1 MINFMNIAIL
11 SAAAF
16 GSQQT
21 GPGCE
26 PARLHL
32 SILGQHVRTFERQL
46 SDAECAAQRERATEL
61 SGAHEPDELPN
72 GARAEAIR
80 PLARFGGQV
89 VDPTACRNRSALGGA
104 LQWRLSDCRQVDM
117 DGDS

>member
-1 MINFMNIAIL
+1 MINLINIAVL
-11 SAAAF
+11 SVAAF

-46 SDAECAAQRERATEL
+46 GDAQCAAQRERSTEL
-61 SGAHEPDELPN
+61 SGAHAPAELPN
-72 GARAEAIR
+72 VARAEAIR

-104 LQWRLSDCRQVDM
+104 LQWQLGDCRQADM
-117 DGDS
+117 DDDI